1 MYDSVM
7 EEHLTVEEVAS
18 RLKFSTPTVRRL
30 LRTGELAG
38 VKFGPRQ
45 WRIPESSVRAYVEHN
60 TRKPATSETSPP
72 KEGDRQKFGD

>member
-1 MYDSVM
+1 MYDYAM
-7 EEHLTVEEVAS
+7 EEHFTVEEAAL

-45 WRIPESSVRAYVEHN
+45 WRIPASSINEYVSRH
-60 TRKPATSETSPP
+60 TGKPAGE
-72 KEGDRQKFGD
+72 KAGE